1 MNGKVCACAGLEPDD
16 LPFGSD
22 ETDKRCILLKKR
34 LCRCLKDLIVQ
45 EGVRHFIS
53 DMTRGFGTLFVETVL
68 ALRDEMYPQITVE
81 AALPYETQAEDWSEA
96 QRDRYF
102 ALVERCD
109 TETMLQTAYTP
120 QSAERCARYLVERCD
135 YLVAV
140 RAGGGEQSIV
150 RRARQCGKTVRYVGT
165 EE

>member
-1 MNGKVCACAGLEPDD
+1 MNGKVCACAGLEPND

-45 EGVRHFIS
+45 GGVRHFIS
-53 DMTRGFGTLFVETVL
+53 DMTRGFGTLFMETVL

-81 AALPYETQAEDWSEA
+81 AALPYETQAEEWSEA

-109 TETMLQTAYTP
+109 
-120 QSAERCARYLVERCD
+120 

-140 RAGGGEQSIV
+140 RAGSGEQAIV

>member
-1 MNGKVCACAGLEPDD
+1 MNGKVCACAGLEPND

-45 EGVRHFIS
+45 GGVRHFIS
-53 DMTRGFGTLFVETVL
+53 DMTRGFGTLFMETAL

-81 AALPYETQAEDWSEA
+81 AALPYETQAEEWSEA

-109 TETMLQTAYTP
+109 
-120 QSAERCARYLVERCD
+120 

-140 RAGGGEQSIV
+140 RAGSGEQAIV